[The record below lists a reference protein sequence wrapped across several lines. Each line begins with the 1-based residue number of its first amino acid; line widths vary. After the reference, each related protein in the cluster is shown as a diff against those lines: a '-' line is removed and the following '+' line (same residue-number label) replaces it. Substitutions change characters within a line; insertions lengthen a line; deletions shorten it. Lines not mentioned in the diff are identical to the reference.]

1 MRTAAQRTHT
11 HVRLAVSFL
20 AVSFLAVSFLSL
32 AFVTGRFLKAKEGNM
47 EQADTKLL
55 VGNLA
60 GSQK

>member
-1 MRTAAQRTHT
+1 MRTAAQKTHT
-11 HVRLAVSFL
+11 HKCL

-32 AFVTGRFLKAKEGNM
+32 AFITGRFLKAKEGNM